1 MGIDMA
7 NPFMT
12 SGMGSAADALPVFHE
27 FAWDFERNAF
37 LYEADGSHKIVTQ
50 NEAIKVWAWHVLQ
63 CERYRYLAYF
73 DDYGIEL
80 EQFIGT
86 GPNDGRRAGELFQYV
101 KEGLLVN
108 PYITDVSNLRIE
120 RTKKSV
126 AMLLNLSTVYGDTS
140 MRIEV

>member
-1 MGIDMA
+1 MT

-12 SGMGSAADALPVFHE
+12 GAMGSADDTLPIFHE
-27 FAWDFERNAF
+27 FAWDFARNAF
-37 LYEADGSHKIVTQ
+37 LYEEDGSHKVVARD
-50 NEAIKVWAWHVLQ
+50 EAIKVWVWHALQ

-86 GPNDGRRAGELFQYV
+86 GANDGRHAGELFQYV

-108 PYITDVSNLRIE
+108 PYITDVSNIRIE
-120 RTKKSV
+120 RTKKGIV
-126 AMLLNLSTVYGDTS
+126 MLLNLSTVYGGTS

>member
-1 MGIDMA
+1 MA
-7 NPFMT
+7 NPFMA

-27 FAWDFERNAF
+27 FAWDFERNTF

-86 GPNDGRRAGELFQYV
+86 GPNDGRRAGE
-101 KEGLLVN
+101 
-108 PYITDVSNLRIE
+108 DVSNLRIE